1 MTNRPETRS
10 ASIVLLAGVAGA
22 ELIIDSRTMRS
33 VVGLLVVFGC
43 SSPQRE
49 SPPDASREWRSA
61 LYPAEWSPAFTDD
74 AGRFLH
80 DFSYAGFE
88 GGAAPP
94 TAAPTITLE
103 APSGDATALIQGA
116 LDDGGV
122 VLLAAGTWRV
132 DGTLTIS
139 KANVV
144 LRGSGA
150 GTVLV
155 FTKSSGL
162 EFGQDVTIGA
172 APVFGVEAP
181 ILRDTPSRATQV
193 ALGSLDGG
201 ALRVGDDVVLGHVIT
216 PEFIAAHGMTG
227 TWRAFNDTWQP
238 IAWRTITAIDGSSVT
253 LDVPLRSPL
262 LLRDRPSL
270 RRVTHTVH
278 HVGIES
284 LAFTNAVAPAAA
296 LAMNQVSVF
305 HFTGVKD
312 SWVRD
317 VHSIS
322 LDGGVHV
329 QSGGLRVHQSK
340 RVTVMNSSIGR
351 AQHRGSGGNGYLFE
365 VRQSNEV
372 LFRDCDARD
381 GRHNF
386 IQNWGFGVS
395 GCVWQRVSSSGGTAE
410 NGFGLEA
417 RGVSEFH
424 HSLATGNLIED
435 SVFDDGFAIV
445 NRGQESTGAGHT
457 GTENVFW
464 NVRGTGVVRSMQLG
478 HGFVIGTDGLAI
490 ETRDLFLLG
499 HTGTEPFDWV
509 EGVDAGST
517 LTPRSLFDDQR
528 ARRGR

>member
-1 MTNRPETRS
+1 
-10 ASIVLLAGVAGA
+10 
-22 ELIIDSRTMRS
+22 MRS
-33 VVGLLVVFGC
+33 VVGLLLLVGC
-43 SSPQRE
+43 SAPKVE
-49 SPPDASREWRSA
+49 SLADASVEWRSA
-61 LYPAEWSPAFTDD
+61 LFPPDWSPGFTDD

-88 GGAAPP
+88 GGATPP
-94 TAAPTITLE
+94 RAAPTITLE
-103 APSGDATALIQGA
+103 APVGDATALIQRA

-122 VLLAAGTWRV
+122 VLLRPGTWRIE
-132 DGTLTIS
+132 GTLTIS
-139 KANVV
+139 RPNVV
-144 LRGSGA
+144 LRGSGSD
-150 GTVLV
+150 TVLV
-155 FTKSSGL
+155 FTKSTGL
-162 EFGQDVTIGA
+162 EFGQNVTLGA
-172 APVFGVEAP
+172 TPRFAAEAPVLMDV
-181 ILRDTPSRATQV
+181 PSRATRLE
-193 ALGSLDGG
+193 LGVLDGG
-201 ALRVGDDVVLGHVIT
+201 LQVGDDVVLGHVIT

-238 IAWRTITAIDGSSVT
+238 IAWRTITAIEGATVT
-253 LDVPLRSPL
+253 IDVPLRSPL
-262 LLRDRPSL
+262 LTRDRPSL
-270 RRVTHTVH
+270 RKVADAVH

-284 LAFTNAVAPAAA
+284 FSFTNAVDPSAA

-312 SWVRD
+312 AWVRD

-322 LDGGVHV
+322 LDGGAHV
-329 QSGGLRVHQSK
+329 QSGGVRVHQSM

-351 AQHRGSGGNGYLFE
+351 AQNRGSGGNGYLFE

-410 NGFGLEA
+410 NGFGINA
-417 RGVSEFH
+417 RGTSEFH
-424 HSLATGNLIED
+424 HSLATANLIED
-435 SVFDDGFAIV
+435 STFDDGFAIV

-464 NVRGTGVVRSMQLG
+464 NVRGSGVIRSMQYG
-478 HGFVIGTDGLAI
+478 HGFVIGTDGLAV

-499 HTGTEPFDWV
+499 HAGTEPFDWV

-528 ARRGR
+528 SRRGR

>member
-1 MTNRPETRS
+1 MKH
-10 ASIVLLAGVAGA
+10 
-22 ELIIDSRTMRS
+22 M
-33 VVGLLVVFGC
+33 VGLLLVAGC
-43 SSPQRE
+43 SSPKPE
-49 SPPDASREWRSA
+49 SMPDASLEWRSA
-61 LYPAEWSPAFTDD
+61 LYPAAWSPAFTDD

-88 GGAAPP
+88 GGATPP
-94 TAAPTITLE
+94 TNAPTTTLQ
-103 APSGDATALIQGA
+103 PPMGDATTIIQQA

-122 VLLAAGTWRV
+122 VLLAAGTWRIE
-132 DGTLTIS
+132 GTLTIS
-139 KANVV
+139 KPNVV

-150 GTVLV
+150 TTVLV

-162 EFGQDVTIGA
+162 EFGQNMTVGA
-172 APVFGVEAP
+172 APVFGAEAP
-181 ILRDTPSRATQV
+181 VLVDTPARTIRLE
-193 ALGSLDGG
+193 LGALDGG
-201 ALRVGDDVVLGHVIT
+201 ALQVGDDVAIGHVIT

-227 TWRAFNDTWQP
+227 TWSAFNGTWQP
-238 IAWRTITAIDGSSVT
+238 IAWRTITAVDGSSIT
-253 LDVPLRSPL
+253 LDVPLRSQL

-270 RRVTHTVH
+270 RRVTHAVH
-278 HVGIES
+278 HVGLES
-284 LAFTNAVAPAAA
+284 FSFTNTVENAAA
-296 LAMNQVSVF
+296 LAMNQASVF

-312 SWVRD
+312 AWVRD

-322 LDGGVHV
+322 LDGGAHV
-329 QSGGLRVHQSK
+329 QSGGVRVHQSK

-351 AQHRGSGGNGYLFE
+351 AQNRGSGGNGYLFE

-395 GCVWQRVSSSGGTAE
+395 GCVWQRVSSAGGTAE
-410 NGFGLEA
+410 NGFGINA
-417 RGVSEFH
+417 RGTSEFH
-424 HSLATGNLIED
+424 HSLATANLIED

-464 NVRGTGVVRSMQLG
+464 NVRGSGVIRSMQFG
-478 HGFVIGTDGLAI
+478 HGFVIGTDGLAV

>member
-1 MTNRPETRS
+1 
-10 ASIVLLAGVAGA
+10 
-22 ELIIDSRTMRS
+22 MRS
-33 VVGLLVVFGC
+33 VVGLLLVFGC
-43 SSPQRE
+43 SSPRVD
-49 SPPDASREWRSA
+49 SPPDASLEWRSA
-61 LYPAEWSPAFTDD
+61 LYPPDWTPAFTDD

-80 DFSYAGFE
+80 DFSFAGFE
-88 GGAAPP
+88 GGLTPP
-94 TAAPTITLE
+94 TSSPTVTLQ
-103 APSGDATALIQGA
+103 PPTGDATALIQQA

-132 DGTLTIS
+132 DGTLAIS
-139 KANVV
+139 KPNVV
-144 LRGSGA
+144 LRGSGPD
-150 GTVLV
+150 TLLV

-162 EFGQDVTIGA
+162 EFGQNVSVGA
-172 APVFGVEAP
+172 APVFATEAP
-181 ILRDTPSRATQV
+181 VLMDTAARATRLE
-193 ALGSLDGG
+193 LGALDGG
-201 ALRVGDDVVLGHVIT
+201 LQVGDDVVIGHVIT

-238 IAWRTITAIDGSSVT
+238 IAWRTITAIDGATVT

-270 RRVTHTVH
+270 RRVTHSVH

-284 LAFTNAVAPAAA
+284 LAFTNAIAPAAA
-296 LAMNQVSVF
+296 QSMNQVSAF

-312 SWVRD
+312 AWVRD
-317 VHSIS
+317 VHSRS
-322 LDGGVHV
+322 LDGGAHV

-351 AQHRGSGGNGYLFE
+351 AQNRGSGGNGYLFE

-372 LFRDCDARD
+372 LFRDCEARD

-395 GCVWQRVSSSGGTAE
+395 GCVWQRVSSSGGSAE
-410 NGFGLEA
+410 NGFGIVA
-417 RGVSEFH
+417 RGTSEFH

-464 NVRGTGVVRSMQLG
+464 NVRGSGVIRSMQSG
-478 HGFVIGTDGLAI
+478 HGFVIGTDGI
-490 ETRDLFLLG
+490 TVETRDLFLLG
-499 HTGTEPFDWV
+499 HAGTEPFDWV

-517 LTPRSLFDDQR
+517 LQPRSLFDDQR

>member
-1 MTNRPETRS
+1 
-10 ASIVLLAGVAGA
+10 
-22 ELIIDSRTMRS
+22 MRS
-33 VVGLLVVFGC
+33 VVGLLLVVGC
-43 SSPQRE
+43 SAPKLE
-49 SPPDASREWRSA
+49 SMPDASLEWRSA
-61 LYPAEWSPAFTDD
+61 LYPGDWSPSFSDD

-88 GGAAPP
+88 GGATPP
-94 TAAPTITLE
+94 TLAPTITLQP
-103 APSGDATALIQGA
+103 PSGDATALIQRA

-122 VLLAAGTWRV
+122 VLLSAGTWRI
-132 DGTLTIS
+132 DGSLSIT

-144 LRGSGA
+144 LRGSGRD
-150 GTVLV
+150 TVLV

-162 EFGQDVTIGA
+162 EFGQNVTIGA
-172 APVFGVEAP
+172 APLFEGEAP
-181 ILRDTPSRATQV
+181 IVMDTPSRATRIE
-193 ALGSLDGG
+193 LGELDGG
-201 ALRVGDDVVLGHVIT
+201 LRVGDDVVLGHVIT
-216 PEFIAAHGMTG
+216 PEFVAAHGMTG

-238 IAWRTITAIDGSSVT
+238 IAWRTITAIDGATVT

-262 LLRDRPSL
+262 LVRDRPSL
-270 RRVTHTVH
+270 RRVTFAVH
-278 HVGIES
+278 HVGLES
-284 LAFTNAVAPAAA
+284 LSFTNAVSDAAA

-312 SWVRD
+312 AWVRE
-317 VHSIS
+317 VHSVG
-322 LDGGVHV
+322 LDGGAHV

-340 RVTVMNSSIGR
+340 RVTVMNSSMGR

-410 NGFGLEA
+410 NGFGINA
-417 RGVSEFH
+417 RGTSEFH
-424 HSLATGNLIED
+424 HSLASANLIED

-464 NVRGTGVVRSMQLG
+464 NVRGAGVLRSMQFG
-478 HGFVIGTDGLAI
+478 HGFVIGTDGLAV

-499 HTGTEPFDWV
+499 HTGTEPIDWV

-517 LTPRSLFDDQR
+517 LTPRSLVDDQR

>member
-1 MTNRPETRS
+1 
-10 ASIVLLAGVAGA
+10 
-22 ELIIDSRTMRS
+22 MRS
-33 VVGLLVVFGC
+33 VVGLLLMLGC
-43 SSPQRE
+43 SSPKVE
-49 SPPDASREWRSA
+49 ATPDASLEWRSA
-61 LYPAEWSPAFTDD
+61 LYPAEWSPTFTDD

-88 GGAAPP
+88 GGTTPP
-94 TAAPTITLE
+94 TSAPAITLQ
-103 APSGDATALIQGA
+103 APAGDATAMIQRA

-122 VLLAAGTWRV
+122 VLLAPGTWRV
-132 DGTLTIS
+132 EGTLTIS
-139 KANVV
+139 KPHVV
-144 LRGSGA
+144 LRGSGDS
-150 GTVLV
+150 TILV

-162 EFGQDVTIGA
+162 EFGQNVTVGA
-172 APVFGVEAP
+172 APQFGVEAP
-181 ILRDTPSRATQV
+181 VLLDTPARATRLE
-193 ALGSLDGG
+193 LGGG
-201 ALRVGDDVVLGHVIT
+201 ALQVGDDVVVGHVIT

-238 IAWRTITAIDGSSVT
+238 IAWRTITAIDGATVT

-262 LLRDRPSL
+262 LTRDRPSL
-270 RRVTHTVH
+270 RRVTHTLH

-284 LAFTNAVAPAAA
+284 LSFTNAVDPAAA

-312 SWVRD
+312 VWLRD
-317 VHSIS
+317 VHSVS
-322 LDGGVHV
+322 LDGGAHV
-329 QSGGLRVHQSK
+329 QSGGIRVHQSK

-351 AQHRGSGGNGYLFE
+351 AQNRGSGGNGYLFE

-372 LFRDCDARD
+372 LFRDCEARD

-410 NGFGLEA
+410 NGFGINA

-478 HGFVIGTDGLAI
+478 HGFVIGTDGLSI